1 MNQLQTFNFDTKKV
15 RILFDNGEHWWC
27 ASDVCSILCYKNGPK
42 AISDHCKTKGIT
54 KRYTLTNGG
63 NQLLTYI
70 DEPNLY
76 RLIMHSK
83 NKEAEKFQD
92 WVSSE
97 VLPQIRKT
105 GSYSLQ
111 IPKTLPEALRA
122 YAAELEQKEA
132 LQKQLEQQA
141 PKVALADACLTAKN
155 NQTITQTAKVLGI
168 GRNILCEFLR
178 HEKIFYRHRGEN
190 VPCQYFIDAGY
201 FVVKERSIDHYD
213 RFENHTQPLVT
224 PKGLQFLERKIR
236 ETGGIK
242 EIRKIISNS
251 K

>member
-122 YAAELEQKEA
+122 YAAELEQKEQ
-132 LQKQLEQQA
+132 LQKQIEQQA

-155 NQTITQTAKVLGI
+155 SQTITQTAKVLGI
-168 GRNILCEFLR
+168 GRNHLCEFLR
-178 HEKIFYRHRGEN
+178 ADGVFYIH
-190 VPCQYFIDAGY
+190 AL
-201 FVVKERSIDHYD
+201 SA
-213 RFENHTQPLVT
+213 
-224 PKGLQFLERKIR
+224 
-236 ETGGIK
+236 
-242 EIRKIISNS
+242 
-251 K
+251 

>member
-122 YAAELEQKEA
+122 YAAELEQKEQ
-132 LQKQLEQQA
+132 LQKQIEQQA

-155 NQTITQTAKVLGI
+155 SQTITQTAKVLGI

-242 EIRKIISNS
+242 EIRKIINNS

>member
-132 LQKQLEQQA
+132 LQKQLKEQA

-155 NQTITQTAKVLGI
+155 SQTITQTAKVLGI

>member
-1 MNQLQTFNFDTKKV
+1 MNQLQTFNFSNQSV
-15 RILFDNGEHWWC
+15 RVVLKNGEPWWC
-27 ASDVCSILCYKNGPK
+27 AKDVCDIIGLNNGRQAVVKLDEDERDAVILND
-42 AISDHCKTKGIT
+42 AIGREQSFTVINESGLYNLILRSNKPEAKTFRK
-54 KRYTLTNGG
+54 
-63 NQLLTYI
+63 
-70 DEPNLY
+70 
-76 RLIMHSK
+76 
-83 NKEAEKFQD
+83 
-92 WVSSE
+92 WVTSE

-236 ETGGIK
+236 KTGGIK